1 MCPTF
6 GQLIIRGA
14 ILYVQEQNKKSI
26 NKMGVGGARINQ
38 KYVFGRIFPNW
49 LKRTFIMHRTQI
61 ATKGTYF
68 IQIKKFFS

>member
-49 LKRTFIMHRTQI
+49 LEELFYRFQI
-61 ATKGTYF
+61 GNKGTYF
-68 IQIKKFFS
+68 IQIKKFFLF